1 MKKKSIL
8 ISSIFLFCLTFQLFA
23 EDSPLENYK
32 YRHKLYGAVET
43 TFEDGTKKIFESLEE
58 EYNETDGWAYIKGYG
73 KIHYW
78 LYNTYRN
85 LDGYGGII
93 LHRILPEWAE
103 EMGYVIDYAKMG
115 NIIICPDE
123 GVPLSVE
130 ELMRRRGRN
139 TAVDLIT
146 SDTSYPYNYG
156 SSTYLVI
163 HYYDRDYYS
172 YCTFVYPLY

>member
-43 TFEDGTKKIFESLEE
+43 TFQDGTKKIFESLEE

-85 LDGYGGII
+85 LDGHGDII
-93 LHRILPEWAE
+93 YYRILPEWAE
-103 EMGYVIDYAKMG
+103 EMGYAIDFDNVRDIDYDQDM
-115 NIIICPDE
+115 PS
-123 GVPLSVE
+123 SVKS
-130 ELMRRRGRN
+130 LMEQRDCN
-139 TAVDLIT
+139 VAAALIT
-146 SDTSYPYNYG
+146 SDTSYPYG
-156 SSTYLVI
+156 KSPYLVV
-163 HYYDRDYYS
+163 HGYDRDEDS
-172 YCTFVYPLY
+172 YWTYFCPLY